1 MANKPRSE
9 KKAEKE
15 RREQE
20 VLNRVFTLFLAGIAA
35 ECYVLLIYN
44 KFVRGVVQ
52 DVAAY
57 SYVVEYGRY
66 IGALVMI
73 AGLVLAVWKRQER
86 SGRIG
91 AAVAA
96 AGAFFAFANILMF
109 AVHPQGTIFLCTL
122 IPILTVLGLVYF
134 LFQREFFFDS
144 VILGGTLFTLWL
156 CRRGLGTENWNTK
169 VTVGSILVLV
179 GLAAAA
185 GGLYFLQ
192 KAGGKFKNW
201 QIFPKSCDYRPLYG
215 SVAVSFVTIAAA
227 LVVPA
232 SAFYAMWIVGV
243 AIFALAIYYT
253 TKLM

>member
-15 RREQE
+15 RRERE
-20 VLNRVFTLFLAGIAA
+20 VLDRVFTLFLAGIAA
-35 ECYVLLIYN
+35 ECYVLLIYR

-52 DVAAY
+52 DMATY

-66 IGALVMI
+66 IGTLVMI

-91 AAVAA
+91 AAIAA

-144 VILGGTLFTLWL
+144 VILGGTMFTLWL

-169 VTVGSILVLV
+169 VTAGALVVLV
-179 GLAAAA
+179 GLGAVT
-185 GGLYFLQ
+185 GVLRYLQ
-192 KAGGKFKNW
+192 QQNGVFRGR
-201 QIFPKSCDYRPLYG
+201 QVFPKGCDYRLLYG
-215 SVAVSFVTIAAA
+215 SVAVAFVTIAAA
-227 LVVPA
+227 LAVPA
-232 SAFYAMWIVGV
+232 SAFYTMWVVGV